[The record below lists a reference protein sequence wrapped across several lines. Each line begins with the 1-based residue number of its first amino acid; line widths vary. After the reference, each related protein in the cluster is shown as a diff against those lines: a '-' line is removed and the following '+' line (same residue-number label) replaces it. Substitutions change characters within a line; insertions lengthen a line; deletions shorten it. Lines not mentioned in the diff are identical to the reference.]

1 MGARVSIGP
10 SLQLPI
16 QFMRQWSNPTLEQTN
31 KQVSAPNFK
40 FLFYFLWIYLSGKDS
55 SRTRAKSLILHTS
68 VLCTP
73 FSHMNV
79 NGNGSQSK
87 YLDNG
92 LSRLE
97 FIEYATL
104 LLTLS
109 VLGEGVTI
117 FMAPDF
123 SEIFHSH
130 KLTRACLPEMYWILP

>member
-1 MGARVSIGP
+1 MEMGAKISISP
-10 SLQLPI
+10 SLKIQI
-16 QFMRQWSNPTLEQTN
+16 QFVRQWSDPTLEQTN
-31 KQVSAPNFK
+31 KQVSAQYCK
-40 FLFYFLWIYLSGKDS
+40 FLFYFVWIYLSEKDS
-55 SRTRAKSLILHTS
+55 SRARAKSLILHTS

-104 LLTLS
+104 LLTL
-109 VLGEGVTI
+109 
-117 FMAPDF
+117 
-123 SEIFHSH
+123 
-130 KLTRACLPEMYWILP
+130 